1 MSKNLNVIIHS
12 DGACSGNPGPGGW
25 ASILKFGSAEKV
37 LKGGNPDTTNNRMEL
52 QAVVEGLKAL
62 SKPCNVVIKSDS
74 RYVITSMMIY
84 MYDWEKR
91 GWKKSNGESI
101 AHVDLWKQM
110 FELVQKHKVLPLWV
124 KGHSDDSFNNRADI
138 LAKSA
143 VPIQ

>member
-1 MSKNLNVIIHS
+1 
-12 DGACSGNPGPGGW
+12 
-25 ASILKFGSAEKV
+25 
-37 LKGGNPDTTNNRMEL
+37 
-52 QAVVEGLKAL
+52 LKAL